1 MTDLELFLDHWMIR
15 RNDGSYALNGKY
27 EEFVKNLEL
36 QIELD
41 KVRLIDEAAQAVS
54 MLKINITDNNKVIGT
69 LDDIITGR

>member
-54 MLKINITDNNKVIGT
+54 MLKINITEDTNN
-69 LDDIITGR
+69 IITGR